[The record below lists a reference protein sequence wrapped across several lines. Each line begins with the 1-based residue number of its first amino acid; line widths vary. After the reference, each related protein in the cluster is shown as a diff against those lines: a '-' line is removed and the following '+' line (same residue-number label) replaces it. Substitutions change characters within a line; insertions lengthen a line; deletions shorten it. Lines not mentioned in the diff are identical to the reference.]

1 MSEITYSDGMVD
13 QKNFDTFESLRMY
26 QSPEI
31 KVAGLENDEQVHG
44 MGEPMVPPAAAALS
58 NAIFAATGQR
68 IREMPMNKF
77 IDFV

>member
-1 MSEITYSDGMVD
+1 MQID
-13 QKNFDTFESLRMY
+13 QT
-26 QSPEI
+26 PEI
-31 KVAGLENDEQVHG
+31 EVRGLENGPHVRG

>member
-1 MSEITYSDGMVD
+1 
-13 QKNFDTFESLRMY
+13 
-26 QSPEI
+26 
-31 KVAGLENDEQVHG
+31 